1 MKNKA
6 AVALVG
12 GTALGVAGFVGLRLY
27 IRSEVE
33 KTLISDYAYDK
44 QLSKNL
50 ATALVASQYN
60 LPTASEL
67 ATSLVPIWS
76 TTGPHAAI
84 EDVLR
89 QRRKSAYWPE
99 HRRTSKAPAWVDT
112 AVFNIL
118 LAMYEKNK

>member
-1 MKNKA
+1 MKKTT
-6 AVALVG
+6 VALVG
-12 GTALGVAGFVGLRLY
+12 GTALGLAGFVGLRLF

-33 KTLISDYAYDK
+33 KTLISDYEYDK
-44 QLSKNL
+44 QLSKNV
-50 ATALVASQYN
+50 ATALIASQYN

-76 TTGPHAAI
+76 TKGPYAAI

-89 QRRKSAYWPE
+89 QRRESAYWPA
-99 HRRTSKAPAWVDT
+99 HRRTTKAPAWVDK

-118 LAMYEKNK
+118 LAMYEKNQ

>member
-1 MKNKA
+1 MNKA

-12 GTALGVAGFVGLRLY
+12 GTALGVAGFVGLRLF

-33 KTLISDYAYDK
+33 KTLIVDYGYN
-44 QLSKNL
+44 QQISKNV
-50 ATALVASQYN
+50 ATALLASQYN

-76 TTGPHAAI
+76 TAGPYAAI
-84 EDVLR
+84 EDVLKN
-89 QRRKSAYWPE
+89 RRGSAYWPE
-99 HRRTSKAPAWVDT
+99 HRRTTKAPAWVDK

>member
-76 TTGPHAAI
+76 TTGPYAAI

-99 HRRTSKAPAWVDT
+99 HRRSSKAPAWVDT

>member
-1 MKNKA
+1 MNKT
-6 AVALVG
+6 AVALAG
-12 GTALGVAGFVGLRLY
+12 GTALGLAGFVGLRLY

-33 KTLISDYAYDK
+33 KTLIADYEYDK
-44 QLSKNL
+44 MLSKNV
-50 ATALVASQYN
+50 ATAIISSQYN

-76 TTGPHAAI
+76 TTGPYAAI

-89 QRRKSAYWPE
+89 QRRKSAFWPE
-99 HRRTSKAPAWVDT
+99 TRRTTKAPAWVDK